1 MKKVMI
7 LTAALAVVATT
18 AYAGV
23 SKIRSNGNIS
33 GVPSYQVTCSSGST
47 HIIYKTSNGWFTGR
61 LGSMGH
67 KYDSWSTNDV
77 ANYVCNNL

>member
-23 SKIRSNGNIS
+23 SRIVSNGNIS

-47 HIIYKTSNGWFTGR
+47 HIIYHKNGSWYTG
-61 LGSMGH
+61 GSGHMGG
-67 KYDSWSTNDV
+67 KYDSWSANEV
-77 ANYVCNNL
+77 ANYLCN